1 MNRKKLKLFL
11 SLSVSALVLGFWGF
25 LEPERSRVAPR
36 PDYIGEVDAYV
47 TNARVKQFDQSG
59 RLTHRVSAERLRHL
73 PDTGVTL
80 LDQPLMTVYRQDGDP
95 ITAKARFG
103 ELEANH
109 DIFWLR
115 EEARVFNLVDQRYR
129 LEAPEL
135 RIIPD
140 KELVET
146 DSPVI
151 IHQPTGI
158 TKGVGMTADLAN
170 DKITLH
176 STVRGT
182 YETN

>member
-1 MNRKKLKLFL
+1 MNRRKLKLFL
-11 SLSVSALVLGFWGF
+11 SLSVSVLVLAIWGF
-25 LEPERSRVAPR
+25 LEPERSRVEPR
-36 PDYIGEVDAYV
+36 PDYLGEVDAYV

-80 LDQPLMTVYRQDGDP
+80 LDQPLMTVYRQNRDP

-103 ELEANH
+103 ELEANN

-115 EEARVFNLVDQRYR
+115 EDALVFNMIDRRYR

-135 RIIPD
+135 KITPD

-146 DSPVI
+146 ETPVI
-151 IHQPTGI
+151 IRQPTGVTHGI
-158 TKGVGMTADLAN
+158 GMTADLAN
-170 DKITLH
+170 DKIKLH
-176 STVRGT
+176 NAVRGT